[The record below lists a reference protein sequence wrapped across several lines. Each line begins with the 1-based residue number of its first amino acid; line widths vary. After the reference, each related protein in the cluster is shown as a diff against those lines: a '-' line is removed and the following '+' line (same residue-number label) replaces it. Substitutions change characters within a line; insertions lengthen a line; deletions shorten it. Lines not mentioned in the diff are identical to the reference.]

1 MSVRK
6 THHKALFYMA
16 YPIALM
22 GFVLSFSANRNLR
35 NNYSTALDNREAAWV
50 DSVFRALTPE
60 QRIGQLFMLRAHSD
74 KDETYEAD
82 VEQLIRKFQPG
93 GLCFFQGTPEKQAEL
108 TNRYQEASKQ
118 IPLLISM
125 DAEWGLGMRLKG
137 GAISYPKQLPLGAIQ
152 DDALLYDMGVELARQ
167 CRRIGVH
174 INFAPVVDVNNNPD
188 NPVIHERSFGED
200 MDNVARKGVQYTLG
214 MQAGGLIACA
224 KHFPGHGD
232 TDVDSHEELPV
243 INHPLKRLDSLELYP
258 FRALVNAGVGA
269 IMVAHLHVPA
279 LDNRKRRPTTLSR
292 HAITDLLRRQ
302 MRYDGLIITDAMEM
316 KGVAKYFESGD
327 AEVEALKA
335 GNDIILLPGNAQ
347 AAFQA
352 IQSALR
358 SGELDR
364 GQLDAS
370 VRRIL
375 RAKYR
380 LGLTHKPH
388 IDLFGI
394 PDALHTPQA
403 NMLKRRLLEHS
414 LTLVR
419 DNHQL
424 CGFPRP
430 EGMRIAALALS
441 DSNAVTPF
449 QTMAG
454 WYAPIDHFVR
464 AKIADPASDDHLL
477 DTLRSYDVV
486 LISLHQMP
494 SKAALQYGVT
504 PSLQQFVERIL
515 QLGPKVGMVVFGTP
529 YSLRY
534 FDRVPLLLCAYN
546 DEPLTQELAAQALF
560 GAVDIQGK
568 LPISASPN
576 ASYGQGMRCIYP
588 DKRLAFDLPESV
600 GMDPDTL
607 ALLDELVSQ
616 MIGEGATPG
625 CQILVAKN
633 NRIVYHKAFGYHTY
647 ERLDPVRLDNLYDLA
662 SVTKVAATNLAMMQL
677 TEQGCVSLQL
687 PLGTFLPEAR
697 GTNKDSLTLE
707 DILAHHAGLVSWIP
721 FYESTLSPSGLP
733 NQHIYHRQPDEDSPI
748 PVASNM
754 YMTTDRLDSVW
765 QAVFQSELRERRNY
779 RYSDLGLF
787 LCARMVEHQ
796 TSQTLDAYVDAQ
808 FYRPLGLS
816 TTAYNPWK
824 RGWAARCVPT
834 EEDRYFRQ
842 QRIQGYVH
850 DMGAAMLGGVA
861 GHAGLFSNAC
871 DVAKIFQMLL
881 NGGHYAG
888 HRFLQPET
896 VANFATRYHRSSRRG
911 LGFDMKELD
920 ERRNPNMGLLAGA
933 NTFGHLGFTGNAAW
947 ADPDQQLIF
956 VFLSN
961 RTYPTMHN
969 NKLMNSDYRIKLQD
983 IVYRAILPTA
993 TFND

>member
-1 MSVRK
+1 
-6 THHKALFYMA
+6 MA
-16 YPIALM
+16 YPLALV

-35 NNYSTALDNREAAWV
+35 NNYSLALDNKEAAWV
-50 DSVFRALTPE
+50 DSVFMALTPA

-74 KDETYEAD
+74 KDAAYEAD
-82 VEQLIRKFQPG
+82 VERLIRMFQPG

-108 TNRYQEASKQ
+108 TNRYQEASGQ
-118 IPLLISM
+118 VPLLISM
-125 DAEWGLGMRLKG
+125 DAEWGLGMRLKD

-152 DDALLYDMGVELARQ
+152 DDALLYEMGLELARQ

-200 MDNVARKGVQYTLG
+200 MDNVARKGAQYTLG

-269 IMVAHLHVPA
+269 IMVAHLNVPA
-279 LDNRKRRPTTLSR
+279 LDKRKRRPTTLSR
-292 HAITDLLRRQ
+292 SAITDLLRRQ

-316 KGVAKYFESGD
+316 KGVAKYFQSGE

-335 GNDIILLPGNAQ
+335 GNDIILLPGNVQ

-352 IQSALR
+352 IQNALQ
-358 SGELDR
+358 SGELDK

-380 LGLTHKPH
+380 IGLTKRPS
-388 IDLFGI
+388 IDLTGI
-394 PDALHTPQA
+394 SDALHAPQA
-403 NMLKRRLLEHS
+403 KLLKRRLMERA

-419 DNHQL
+419 DEHQL
-424 CGFPRP
+424 CGFSRP
-430 EGMRIAALALS
+430 EGLRIATVALS

-449 QTMAG
+449 QTMLG
-454 WYAPIDHFVR
+454 WYAPVDHFVR
-464 AKIADPASDDHLL
+464 AKTVGPDADERLL
-477 DTLRSYDVV
+477 DTLRAYDVV
-486 LISLHQMP
+486 LISVHQM
-494 SKAALQYGVT
+494 SAKATLEYGIT
-504 PSLQQFVERIL
+504 PSLQQFIDRVV
-515 QLGPKVGMVVFGTP
+515 QLGPKTGMVVFGTP

-534 FDRVPLLLCAYN
+534 FDRVPLLMCAYN
-546 DEPLTQELAAQALF
+546 DESLTQELAAQALF
-560 GAVDIQGK
+560 GALDIQGM
-568 LPISASPN
+568 LPVTASPR
-576 ASYGQGMRCIYP
+576 AVFGQGIQRIYP
-588 DKRLAFDLPESV
+588 DKRLAFDVPESV
-600 GMDPDTL
+600 GMDSDSL
-607 ALLDELVSQ
+607 ARLDDLVAQ

-625 CQILVAKN
+625 CQILVARN

-647 ERLDPVRLDNLYDLA
+647 ERLEPVQLDHLYDLA
-662 SVTKVAATNLAMMQL
+662 SVTKVAATTLAMMQL

-697 GTNKDSLTLE
+697 GTNKDSLLPE
-707 DILAHHAGLVSWIP
+707 DMLAHHAGLVSWIP
-721 FYESTLSPSGLP
+721 FYESTLTAGGLP
-733 NQHIYHRQPDEDSPI
+733 NQHIYHSQPDEDSPV
-748 PVASNM
+748 PVAPNM
-754 YMTTDRLDSVW
+754 YMTTERLDSVW
-765 QAVFQSELRERRNY
+765 QAIFQSELRDRRNY

-796 TSQTLDAYVDAQ
+796 TSQSLDAFVDAQ

-816 TTAYNPWK
+816 TATYNPWK
-824 RGWAARCVPT
+824 RGWTSKCVPT

-842 QRIQGYVH
+842 QRLQGYVH

-871 DVAKIFQMLL
+871 DMAKIFQMLL

-888 HRFLQPET
+888 HQFFQPET
-896 VANFATRYHRSSRRG
+896 VHYFTTRYSKSSRRG

-956 VFLSN
+956 IFLSN
-961 RTYPTMHN
+961 RTYPTMKN
-969 NKLMNSDYRIKLQD
+969 NKLMNADYRIKLQD
-983 IVYRAILPTA
+983 IAYRAIQPTERIP
-993 TFND
+993 